1 MAKNGELR
9 LNRRKQRTEHQK
21 PEMDLRSQNE
31 KILQWLEESDTE
43 SIPDNQSQSD
53 SEEDNS
59 NLETEIH
66 FETDESDEDVAV
78 SSEDDVFVSRAGRS
92 RRLVI
97 DSDSDDG
104 TPTTFGSNQIVD
116 VNNEHTQHQQSVIQP
131 RQNTLY
137 GKNQHKWSTIPRDP
151 RTRTGARNVLHIVP
165 GPVGISK
172 EFSEPKDLFHLFI
185 PEEIIDIIVQYSNI
199 EINIKNNKYKTS
211 KYTTTQT
218 SANEIKALLGLLIQF
233 AALKSNHLPTRT
245 LFDTLRSAK
254 TYKACMSAERF
265 DFLLGCIRFDDKNTR
280 RERRESDRLAPIR
293 DVWEKFIENCKKL
306 YKPGSYITVDEQLVG
321 FRGRCPFRMY
331 IPNKPNKYG
340 LKLVMIADSSTKYM
354 CNAIPYMGKN
364 TNTGNEPLAN
374 YFVKELCKPYQGSNR
389 NITMDNW
396 FTSVPLAAEL
406 LKPPYKFTVVGT
418 LRSNKREIPKE
429 MVNTRNRPV
438 GNSIFGFDKEMT
450 LVSYKP
456 KTNKIAYLL
465 STTHDQPSINANSK
479 KPEIIEFYNSTKGA
493 VDTVDQMCS
502 IMSTSRKTN
511 RWPICLFF
519 NILNLTIVNAYVIH
533 VSNAIRNG
541 TKPMKRRPFAL
552 QLADDLMKPWLQE
565 RYQTVTLQRNLK
577 LIIAEILKINDP
589 QEGPS
594 HDVPKTRKFATSVLQ
609 KRRMT
614 TTFCKVQNTDLQ
626 EHVVSMCNLCSG

>member
-1 MAKNGELR
+1 M
-9 LNRRKQRTEHQK
+9 
-21 PEMDLRSQNE
+21 
-31 KILQWLEESDTE
+31 
-43 SIPDNQSQSD
+43 
-53 SEEDNS
+53 
-59 NLETEIH
+59 
-66 FETDESDEDVAV
+66 V
-78 SSEDDVFVSRAGRS
+78 
-92 RRLVI
+92 
-97 DSDSDDG
+97 
-104 TPTTFGSNQIVD
+104 
-116 VNNEHTQHQQSVIQP
+116 
-131 RQNTLY
+131 
-137 GKNQHKWSTIPRDP
+137 
-151 RTRTGARNVLHIVP
+151 
-165 GPVGISK
+165 
-172 EFSEPKDLFHLFI
+172 
-185 PEEIIDIIVQYSNI
+185 
-199 EINIKNNKYKTS
+199 
-211 KYTTTQT
+211 
-218 SANEIKALLGLLIQF
+218 
-233 AALKSNHLPTRT
+233 
-245 LFDTLRSAK
+245 
-254 TYKACMSAERF
+254 
-265 DFLLGCIRFDDKNTR
+265 
-280 RERRESDRLAPIR
+280 
-293 DVWEKFIENCKKL
+293 
-306 YKPGSYITVDEQLVG
+306 
-321 FRGRCPFRMY
+321 
-331 IPNKPNKYG
+331 
-340 LKLVMIADSSTKYM
+340 ADSSTKYM

-438 GNSIFGFDKEMT
+438 GTSIFGFDKEMT

-456 KTNKIAYLL
+456 KTNKIVYLL

-511 RWPICLFF
+511 RWPLCLFF
-519 NILNLTIVNAYVIH
+519 NIQNLTIVNAYVIH

-552 QLADDLMKPWLQE
+552 QMADDLMKPWLQE

-594 HDVPKTRKFATSVLQ
+594 HDVPKTRKTCNICPAK

-614 TTFCKVQNTDLQ
+614 TTFCKGCKTPICR

>member
-1 MAKNGELR
+1 MLANDNANEVRSSPWFLPRIDAFSLSDQLFVKNFRLSKELVR
-9 LNRRKQRTEHQK
+9 QLVMEINPYINHTSRSSSIDVTTK
-21 PEMDLRSQNE
+21 MDLRSQNE

-53 SEEDNS
+53 SEEDNN

-66 FETDESDEDVAV
+66 FETDESDVDVAV
-78 SSEDDVFVSRAGRS
+78 SSEDDVFLPRTGRS

-97 DSDSDDG
+97 DSDSDD
-104 TPTTFGSNQIVD
+104 
-116 VNNEHTQHQQSVIQP
+116 VIQP
-131 RQNTLY
+131 RQNILY

-165 GPVGISK
+165 GPVDVL
-172 EFSEPKDLFHLFI
+172 DLMTKIL
-185 PEEIIDIIVQYSNI
+185 D
-199 EINIKNNKYKTS
+199 
-211 KYTTTQT
+211 
-218 SANEIKALLGLLIQF
+218 
-233 AALKSNHLPTRT
+233 
-245 LFDTLRSAK
+245 
-254 TYKACMSAERF
+254 
-265 DFLLGCIRFDDKNTR
+265 
-280 RERRESDRLAPIR
+280 ERRESDRLAPIR
-293 DVWEKFIENCKKL
+293 DVWEKFIENCKKW

-340 LKLVMIADSSTKYM
+340 LKLVMVADSSTKYM
-354 CNAIPYMGKN
+354 CNAIPCMGKN

-396 FTSVPLAAEL
+396 FTLVPLAAEL

-429 MVNTRNRPV
+429 MVNTRNKPV
-438 GNSIFGFDKEMT
+438 GTSIFGFDKEMT

-456 KTNKIAYLL
+456 KTNKIVYLL
-465 STTHDQPSINANSK
+465 STRHDQPSINANSK

-511 RWPICLFF
+511 RWPLCLFF

-552 QLADDLMKPWLQE
+552 KWQM
-565 RYQTVTLQRNLK
+565 
-577 LIIAEILKINDP
+577 I
-589 QEGPS
+589 S
-594 HDVPKTRKFATSVLQ
+594 
-609 KRRMT
+609 
-614 TTFCKVQNTDLQ
+614 
-626 EHVVSMCNLCSG
+626 